1 MNLNDHPILM
11 QGYDVIQA
19 IEECG
24 ASVKLTNAVILAGE
38 LLDEINKLV
47 GENKL
52 YEEIDRLRE
61 ENKKLRKAL
70 EDVFPLALVFA
81 SRYAAE
87 HDLTTKKGLRCLH
100 PTHQTILNKITSI
113 LKIKKVNL

>member
-47 GENKL
+47 GENKRANM
-52 YEEIDRLRE
+52 EISKNTASTL
-61 ENKKLRKAL
+61 
-70 EDVFPLALVFA
+70 FPLPN
-81 SRYAAE
+81 
-87 HDLTTKKGLRCLH
+87 H
-100 PTHQTILNKITSI
+100 
-113 LKIKKVNL
+113 IKQKM